1 MEMQPMQP
9 MEQILYERALPHG
22 PTVRIRRT
30 SETGMSPVI
39 AVLEID
45 RRAGTPRASQ
55 SGGSIPPALL
65 QVDGPDEG
73 AVMERLT
80 PLAADDAA
88 LAKLLREKGLR

>member
-1 MEMQPMQP
+1 MAIQPQQ
-9 MEQILYERALPHG
+9 QILYERALPHG

-30 SETGMSPVI
+30 SETGMQPVI

-65 QVDGPDEG
+65 QVDGPDEL

-80 PLAADDAA
+80 PVAADDAA

>member
-1 MEMQPMQP
+1 MAMT
-9 MEQILYERALPHG
+9 QILYERALPHG

-30 SETGMSPVI
+30 SETGVSPVI

-45 RRAGTPRASQ
+45 RRAGTPRAAPI
-55 SGGSIPPALL
+55 GTPPALL

-73 AVMERLT
+73 AIMARLT
-80 PLAADDAA
+80 PVASDDAA

>member
-1 MEMQPMQP
+1 MALEIM
-9 MEQILYERALPHG
+9 YERARPHG

-45 RRAGTPRASQ
+45 RRAGTPRASPM
-55 SGGSIPPALL
+55 GTPPALL
-65 QVDGPDEG
+65 EVDGPNES